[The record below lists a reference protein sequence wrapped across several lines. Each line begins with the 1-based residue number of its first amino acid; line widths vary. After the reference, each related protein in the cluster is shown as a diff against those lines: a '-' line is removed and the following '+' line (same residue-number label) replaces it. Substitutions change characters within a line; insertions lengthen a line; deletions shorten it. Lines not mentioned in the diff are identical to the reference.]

1 MTPSSDMDDQQYQDV
16 SPQTPTPPPD
26 ASTNPQ
32 PSNSAPGNT
41 SEEISSESGLAPISK
56 DEAIRKRMLQNQH
69 RIQWA
74 PNQAQEAMDIPRKP
88 FTENLPPSSEEPIIP
103 TEQKERILKRM
114 LQTQRRIRALAN
126 SHPKHGEVTGDS
138 DTQDNLQSVP
148 SGSLIG
154 TQAQD
159 EVILNQML
167 HTKPERME
175 IPHHPFYHEPPP
187 PPSTFS
193 AWGLP
198 ILLFCL
204 TVFTTLWAGAYQ
216 VNTKPVTG
224 AWDFLTKYP
233 DSLLKGLPFAATLL
247 GILVIHEL
255 GHYLLARIHRVPASF
270 PLFIPGP
277 PQFIG
282 TFGAVIRMR
291 SPIMKRRA
299 LFDIGVAGP
308 IAGFIAAVIAVI
320 IGLSFSYV
328 VPREHAFGLQLGEP
342 LLLQW
347 FAWLMFGPIPSTH
360 DLVLHP
366 IAFAAW
372 FGFFVTAINLLPL
385 GQLDGGHVA
394 FAVLGRQQRQLAY
407 VTVPILIY
415 LGLTGWP
422 GWIVWVGMAGIVGL
436 THPPITDPDV
446 GLGKG
451 RQWVAWGALIIFI
464 ITFAPVPF
472 SVG

>member
-1 MTPSSDMDDQQYQDV
+1 MAHPSQDDSRLPDDQQPNSTALPPTDP
-16 SPQTPTPPPD
+16 SLSDTSESTPQGSLIRPISTEDGIRQRMP
-26 ASTNPQ
+26 TNPHRITWL
-32 PSNSAPGNT
+32 SNS
-41 SEEISSESGLAPISK
+41 
-56 DEAIRKRMLQNQH
+56 
-69 RIQWA
+69 
-74 PNQAQEAMDIPRKP
+74 
-88 FTENLPPSSEEPIIP
+88 PSSEN
-103 TEQKERILKRM
+103 ERREFL
-114 LQTQRRIRALAN
+114 
-126 SHPKHGEVTGDS
+126 S
-138 DTQDNLQSVP
+138 
-148 SGSLIG
+148 
-154 TQAQD
+154 
-159 EVILNQML
+159 
-167 HTKPERME
+167 
-175 IPHHPFYHEPPP
+175 YHEPLP

-198 ILLFCL
+198 ILLFSL

-224 AWDFLTKYP
+224 AWNFLTKYP
-233 DSLLKGLPFAATLL
+233 DSLFNGLPFAATLL

-255 GHYLLARIHRVPASF
+255 GHYVLARIHRVPASF

-291 SPIMKRRA
+291 SPIMKRQA

-308 IAGFIAAVIAVI
+308 IAGFIAAVVAI
-320 IGLSFSYV
+320 IVGLSFSYV
-328 VPREHAFGLQLGEP
+328 VPKEHVFGLQLGEP
-342 LLLQW
+342 LLLQG

-422 GWIVWVGMAGIVGL
+422 GWIVWVGMAGIMGL
-436 THPPITDPDV
+436 AHPPITDPDV

-451 RQWVAWGALIIFI
+451 RRWVAWGALIIFI
-464 ITFAPVPF
+464 ITFAPIPF

>member
-1 MTPSSDMDDQQYQDV
+1 MLHNPHRMTW
-16 SPQTPTPPPD
+16 TPK
-26 ASTNPQ
+26 NVQ
-32 PSNSAPGNT
+32 
-41 SEEISSESGLAPISK
+41 EE
-56 DEAIRKRMLQNQH
+56 
-69 RIQWA
+69 
-74 PNQAQEAMDIPRKP
+74 MDIPR
-88 FTENLPPSSEEPIIP
+88 
-103 TEQKERILKRM
+103 
-114 LQTQRRIRALAN
+114 
-126 SHPKHGEVTGDS
+126 
-138 DTQDNLQSVP
+138 
-148 SGSLIG
+148 
-154 TQAQD
+154 
-159 EVILNQML
+159 
-167 HTKPERME
+167 
-175 IPHHPFYHEPPP
+175 HPFYYELPQ

-198 ILLFCL
+198 IILFAL
-204 TVFTTLWAGAYQ
+204 TMFTTLWAGAYQ

-233 DSLLKGLPFAATLL
+233 DSLFNGLPFAATLL

-255 GHYLLARIHRVPASF
+255 GHYVLARIHRVPASF

-291 SPIMKRRA
+291 SPIMKRQA

-308 IAGFIAAVIAVI
+308 IAGFLAAVVAVI

-328 VPREHAFGLQLGEP
+328 VPKEHVFGLQLGEP
-342 LLLQW
+342 LLLKG
-347 FAWLMFGPIPSTH
+347 FAWLLFGPIPTTH

-394 FAVLGRQQRQLAY
+394 FAVFGRQQRQLAY

-422 GWIVWVGMAGIVGL
+422 GWIVWVGMVGIVGL
-436 THPPITDPDV
+436 AHPPVTDPDV

-451 RQWVAWGALIIFI
+451 RRWVAWGALVIFI

>member
-1 MTPSSDMDDQQYQDV
+1 MTLSSDMDNQHPQDP
-16 SPQTPTPPPD
+16 SPATQSPD
-26 ASTNPQ
+26 TSSNLPQ
-32 PSNSAPGNT
+32 PNSASKDPSQT
-41 SEEISSESGLAPISK
+41 IPSGSLIAPISK
-56 DEAIRKRMLQNQH
+56 DEVIRNRMLQNPH
-69 RIQWA
+69 RITWTSK
-74 PNQAQEAMDIPRKP
+74 PVQEEMDIPR
-88 FTENLPPSSEEPIIP
+88 
-103 TEQKERILKRM
+103 
-114 LQTQRRIRALAN
+114 
-126 SHPKHGEVTGDS
+126 
-138 DTQDNLQSVP
+138 
-148 SGSLIG
+148 
-154 TQAQD
+154 
-159 EVILNQML
+159 
-167 HTKPERME
+167 
-175 IPHHPFYHEPPP
+175 HPFYYEPPP

-204 TVFTTLWAGAYQ
+204 TMFTTLWAGAYQ

-233 DSLLKGLPFAATLL
+233 DSLFNGLPFATTLL

-255 GHYLLARIHRVPASF
+255 GHYVLARIHRVPASF

-291 SPIMKRRA
+291 SPIMKRQA

-308 IAGFIAAVIAVI
+308 IAGFIAAVVAVI

-328 VPREHAFGLQLGEP
+328 IPKEQVFGLQLGEP
-342 LLLQW
+342 LLLQG
-347 FAWLMFGPIPSTH
+347 FAWLMFGPIPTTH

-394 FAVLGRQQRQLAY
+394 FAVFGRRQRQLAY
-407 VTVPILIY
+407 LTVPILIY

-436 THPPITDPDV
+436 AHPPVTDPDV
-446 GLGKG
+446 GLGRG
-451 RQWVAWGALIIFI
+451 RRWVAWGALIIFI
-464 ITFAPVPF
+464 LTFAPVPF

>member
-1 MTPSSDMDDQQYQDV
+1 MDDRQPQDS
-16 SPQTPTPPPD
+16 SPQIPTAPSD
-26 ASTNPQ
+26 TSSNLSL
-32 PSNSAPGNT
+32 SNSSTEDT
-41 SEEISSESGLAPISK
+41 SQ
-56 DEAIRKRMLQNQH
+56 AI
-69 RIQWA
+69 
-74 PNQAQEAMDIPRKP
+74 
-88 FTENLPPSSEEPIIP
+88 
-103 TEQKERILKRM
+103 
-114 LQTQRRIRALAN
+114 
-126 SHPKHGEVTGDS
+126 
-138 DTQDNLQSVP
+138 P
-148 SGSLIG
+148 SGSLI
-154 TQAQD
+154 APISKE
-159 EVILNQML
+159 EVIRNRML
-167 HTKPERME
+167 QNPHRITWTSKSEEEDRE
-175 IPHHPFYHEPPP
+175 IPRHSFYHEPPQ
-187 PPSTFS
+187 PPSSFS

-198 ILLFCL
+198 ILLFSL

-216 VNTKPVTG
+216 VNTKPVSG
-224 AWDFLTKYP
+224 AWDFLEKYP
-233 DSLLKGLPFAATLL
+233 ASLFNGLPFAATLL

-255 GHYLLARIHRVPASF
+255 GHYVLARIHRMPTSF

-282 TFGAVIRMR
+282 TFGAVIRMG
-291 SPIMKRRA
+291 SPIMRRRA

-308 IAGFIAAVIAVI
+308 IAGFIAAVFAVI
-320 IGLSFSYV
+320 VGLSFSYV
-328 VPREHAFGLQLGEP
+328 VPKEHAFGLQLGEP
-342 LLLQW
+342 LLLQG

-394 FAVLGRQQRQLAY
+394 FAVLGRRQRQLAY
-407 VTVPILIY
+407 ISVPILIY

-422 GWIVWVGMAGIVGL
+422 GWILWVGMASIVGL
-436 THPPITDPDV
+436 AHPPVTDPDI

-451 RQWVAWGALIIFI
+451 RQWVAWGALVIFI

>member
-1 MTPSSDMDDQQYQDV
+1 MTPSSEMDDQRPQDP
-16 SPQTPTPPPD
+16 SFQFPRPHD
-26 ASTNPQ
+26 ASSNP
-32 PSNSAPGNT
+32 PSPNS
-41 SEEISSESGLAPISK
+41 SSEDTS
-56 DEAIRKRMLQNQH
+56 H
-69 RIQWA
+69 RI
-74 PNQAQEAMDIPRKP
+74 
-88 FTENLPPSSEEPIIP
+88 
-103 TEQKERILKRM
+103 
-114 LQTQRRIRALAN
+114 
-126 SHPKHGEVTGDS
+126 
-138 DTQDNLQSVP
+138 P
-148 SGSLIG
+148 SGSLI
-154 TQAQD
+154 APISKE
-159 EVILNQML
+159 EVIRNQMP
-167 HTKPERME
+167 HNPHRITWISKPEQKEFE
-175 IPHHPFYHEPPP
+175 ILHNPFYHVPPP

-198 ILLFCL
+198 ILLFGL

-233 DSLLKGLPFAATLL
+233 ESLFNGFPFAATLL

-255 GHYLLARIHRVPASF
+255 GHYVLARIHRVPASF

-291 SPIMKRRA
+291 SPIMNRQA

-308 IAGFIAAVIAVI
+308 IAGFMAAVIAVI
-320 IGLSFSYV
+320 VGLSFSYV
-328 VPREHAFGLQLGEP
+328 VPKEHAFGLQLGEP
-342 LLLQW
+342 LLLQG
-347 FAWLMFGPIPSTH
+347 FAWLMFGPIPPTH

-394 FAVLGRQQRQLAY
+394 FAVFGRQQRQLAY
-407 VTVPILIY
+407 ATVPILIY
-415 LGLTGWP
+415 LGFTGWP
-422 GWIVWVGMAGIVGL
+422 GWIVWVGMAGIMGL
-436 THPPITDPDV
+436 THPPVTDPDIR
-446 GLGKG
+446 LGKG
-451 RQWVAWGALIIFI
+451 RRWVAWGALIIFL

>member
-1 MTPSSDMDDQQYQDV
+1 MAHPSQDDHRLLDDQQPN
-16 SPQTPTPPPD
+16 STALPPID
-26 ASTNPQ
+26 
-32 PSNSAPGNT
+32 PSLSDT
-41 SEEISSESGLAPISK
+41 SESTPQGSLIRPISK
-56 DEAIRKRMLQNQH
+56 EDATRQGMLTNTH
-69 RIQWA
+69 GITWLS
-74 PNQAQEAMDIPRKP
+74 N
-88 FTENLPPSSEEPIIP
+88 PPSSENEQQEFLSYQEP
-103 TEQKERILKRM
+103 L
-114 LQTQRRIRALAN
+114 
-126 SHPKHGEVTGDS
+126 
-138 DTQDNLQSVP
+138 
-148 SGSLIG
+148 
-154 TQAQD
+154 
-159 EVILNQML
+159 
-167 HTKPERME
+167 
-175 IPHHPFYHEPPP
+175 P

-198 ILLFCL
+198 ILLFGL
-204 TVFTTLWAGAYQ
+204 TMFTTLWAGAYQ

-224 AWDFLTKYP
+224 TWDFLTKYP
-233 DSLLKGLPFAATLL
+233 DSLFNGLPFAATLL

-255 GHYLLARIHRVPASF
+255 GHYVLARIHRVPASF

-291 SPIMKRRA
+291 SPIMKRQA

-308 IAGFIAAVIAVI
+308 IAGFIAAVVAIVV
-320 IGLSFSYV
+320 GLSFSYV
-328 VPREHAFGLQLGEP
+328 VPKEHVFGLQLGEP
-342 LLLQW
+342 LLLQG
-347 FAWLMFGPIPSTH
+347 FAWLMFGPIPPTH

-407 VTVPILIY
+407 LTVPILIY

-436 THPPITDPDV
+436 AHPPVTDPDV
-446 GLGKG
+446 GLGIG
-451 RQWVAWGALIIFI
+451 RRWVAWGALIIFI

>member
-1 MTPSSDMDDQQYQDV
+1 MTPSPDMDDQQHPNDL
-16 SPQTPTPPPD
+16 SSTPPYPPNELTE
-26 ASTNPQ
+26 SQ
-32 PSNSAPGNT
+32 PSDSSPARNSHKTPPASG
-41 SEEISSESGLAPISK
+41 ISPISK
-56 DEAIRKRMLQNQH
+56 DEAIRKRMLQSSPPIEWTSNPVEETTQ
-69 RIQWA
+69 
-74 PNQAQEAMDIPRKP
+74 IPRQP
-88 FTENLPPSSEEPIIP
+88 FTIDRPISTTDSP
-103 TEQKERILKRM
+103 ASTQQHEERILKRM
-114 LQTQRRIRALAN
+114 LETQRRIRSLGN
-126 SHPKHGEVTGDS
+126 LEPNHEIPTGNTN
-138 DTQDNLQSVP
+138 TQGSNQAVP
-148 SGSLIG
+148 SGSLLS
-154 TQAQD
+154 TQPQD
-159 EVILNQML
+159 TGIF
-167 HTKPERME
+167 TD
-175 IPHHPFYHEPPP
+175 IPRHHFYSEPPP

-193 AWGLP
+193 AWVLP
-198 ILLFCL
+198 IILFSL

-224 AWDFLTKYP
+224 ALDFLTKYP
-233 DSLLKGLPFAATLL
+233 YSLLNGLPFAATLL

-255 GHYLLARIHRVPASF
+255 GHYVMARIHRVPASF

-291 SPIMKRRA
+291 SPIMKRQA

-308 IAGFIAAVIAVI
+308 ISGFIAAVIAVI
-320 IGLSFSYV
+320 LGLSFSYV

-342 LLLQW
+342 LLLQG
-347 FAWLMFGPIPSTH
+347 FAWLMFGPIPTTH

-394 FAVLGRQQRQLAY
+394 FAVLGKQQRHLAY
-407 VTVPILIY
+407 ITVPVLIY
-415 LGLTGWP
+415 LGLTGWA

-436 THPPITDPDV
+436 THPPVTDP
-446 GLGKG
+446 GIRLGKG
-451 RQWVAWGALIIFI
+451 RQCVAWGALLIFI
-464 ITFAPVPF
+464 LTFAPVPF

>member
-1 MTPSSDMDDQQYQDV
+1 MDQSSQEDQGLPDKKLPN
-16 SPQTPTPPPD
+16 SPGAHPPTDPFLPD
-26 ASTNPQ
+26 IDR
-32 PSNSAPGNT
+32 
-41 SEEISSESGLAPISK
+41 SE
-56 DEAIRKRMLQNQH
+56 
-69 RIQWA
+69 
-74 PNQAQEAMDIPRKP
+74 
-88 FTENLPPSSEEPIIP
+88 
-103 TEQKERILKRM
+103 
-114 LQTQRRIRALAN
+114 
-126 SHPKHGEVTGDS
+126 
-138 DTQDNLQSVP
+138 DTP
-148 SGSLIG
+148 SGSLIAPISKEDLIRRRMLVNPHRI
-154 TQAQD
+154 TWVSKSTPE
-159 EVILNQML
+159 EV
-167 HTKPERME
+167 E
-175 IPHHPFYHEPPP
+175 IPRYPFYQEPPP

-198 ILLFCL
+198 IILFGL

-224 AWDFLTKYP
+224 AWDFLTKYS
-233 DSLLKGLPFAATLL
+233 DSLLNGLPFAGTLL
-247 GILVIHEL
+247 SILVIHEL
-255 GHYLLARIHRVPASF
+255 GHYVLARIHRVPASF

-291 SPIMKRRA
+291 SPIMKRQA

-328 VPREHAFGLQLGEP
+328 VPKEHAFGLQLGEP
-342 LLLQW
+342 LLLQG

-394 FAVLGRQQRQLAY
+394 FAVLGRRQRQLAY
-407 VTVPILIY
+407 ITVPILLY
-415 LGLTGWP
+415 LGFIGWP
-422 GWIVWVGMAGIVGL
+422 GWILWVGMASIVGL
-436 THPPITDPDV
+436 AHPPVADPHI

-451 RQWVAWGALIIFI
+451 RRWVAWGALIIFL

>member
-1 MTPSSDMDDQQYQDV
+1 MTPSSDMDNQPPQDS
-16 SPQTPTPPPD
+16 SPQSVTPKTDSSSFRAPQESASHASPP
-26 ASTNPQ
+26 SI
-32 PSNSAPGNT
+32 PSGSL
-41 SEEISSESGLAPISK
+41 IAPISK
-56 DEAIRKRMLQNQH
+56 DDAIRNRMLRNPH
-69 RIQWA
+69 RITWTTK
-74 PNQAQEAMDIPRKP
+74 PVQEEMDIPR
-88 FTENLPPSSEEPIIP
+88 
-103 TEQKERILKRM
+103 
-114 LQTQRRIRALAN
+114 
-126 SHPKHGEVTGDS
+126 
-138 DTQDNLQSVP
+138 QS
-148 SGSLIG
+148 
-154 TQAQD
+154 
-159 EVILNQML
+159 
-167 HTKPERME
+167 
-175 IPHHPFYHEPPP
+175 FYFEPPP

-198 ILLFCL
+198 ILLFGL
-204 TVFTTLWAGAYQ
+204 TMFTTLWAGAFQ

-224 AWDFLTKYP
+224 AWDFLKKYP
-233 DSLLKGLPFAATLL
+233 DSLFNGLPFAATLL

-255 GHYLLARIHRVPASF
+255 GHYVLARIHRVPASF

-291 SPIMKRRA
+291 SPIMKRQA

-308 IAGFIAAVIAVI
+308 IAGFLAAVIAVI
-320 IGLSFSYV
+320 IGLSYSYV
-328 VPREHAFGLQLGEP
+328 VPKEHAFGLQLGEP
-342 LLLQW
+342 LLLQGI
-347 FAWLMFGPIPSTH
+347 AWLMFGPIPTTH

-394 FAVLGRQQRQLAY
+394 FAVFGRQQRQLAY
-407 VTVPILIY
+407 VTVPVLLY
-415 LGLTGWP
+415 LGFTGWP
-422 GWIVWVGMAGIVGL
+422 GWIVWVGMASFVGL
-436 THPPITDPDV
+436 AHPPVTDPEI

-451 RQWVAWGALIIFI
+451 RRWVAWGALVIFI